1 MAMTDPIA
9 DLLTR
14 IRNAQDAGHG
24 RVNVPASRI
33 KERIVQILQEEGY
46 ISGYQRLANKPQD
59 ALEIELK
66 YGSDRQGAILGIQ
79 RESKPG
85 RRVYVAA
92 KSIPRVRSG
101 LGVAIVSTSKGLLA
115 DHVARAEK
123 VGGEFICSVW

>member
-14 IRNAQDAGHG
+14 IRNAQDAGHA
-24 RVNVPASRI
+24 RVNAPASRI
-33 KERIVQILQEEGY
+33 KERIVQILKEEGY
-46 ISGYQRLANKPQD
+46 IAGYSRLAFKPQD
-59 ALEIELK
+59 VLEIELK
-66 YGSDRQGAILGIQ
+66 YGNDRKGAILGIQ

-115 DHVARAEK
+115 DHVARNEK